1 MEEYINIWSD
11 EGVPTEEIRLKNEAH
26 LEGLFH
32 PTVHV
37 WMYTR
42 ERQLLLQQRGAH
54 KETYP
59 SYWDVSVAGH
69 VMAGERIEDAALR
82 EVKEEIGI
90 DILASDLHQVD
101 IRKNVNKH
109 PNGIIDCEFQHVF
122 LCELKHPV
130 DKLIIQEE
138 EVDGI
143 TLISLEKLAFEVN
156 HVDTD
161 FQLVPADYSYYFF
174 IIEQIN
180 KLIYL

>member
-1 MEEYINIWSD
+1 MEEYINIWT
-11 EGVPTEEIRLKNEAH
+11 ENGEATTEERLKDDAH

-37 WMYTR
+37 WMYTPKG
-42 ERQLLLQQRGAH
+42 EILLQQRGAH

-69 VMAGERIEDAALR
+69 VMAGELIEDAALR

-90 DILASDLHQVD
+90 KISISQLKQID

-122 LCELKHPV
+122 LCELKHSFEE
-130 DKLIIQEE
+130 LIIQEE
-138 EVDGI
+138 EVDDI
-143 TLISLEKLAFEVN
+143 TLISLDDLAYEVAN
-156 HVDTD
+156 LESD
-161 FQLVPADYSYYFF
+161 FHLVPADYSYYTY
-174 IIEQIN
+174 IINQVK
-180 KLIYL
+180 KLI